1 MSSETTYIAVWI
13 LLWALLLVVSAYA
26 YLRGGR
32 PERSGAIVVF
42 VVTLA
47 SAIGDFAMPDNAF
60 LIARLI
66 AEGVAAVGF
75 LLIAIRYGSV
85 WIGGVMLLQA
95 AQFSLHAIYFV
106 TARSHDTPYV
116 IVNNLNF
123 LGILACLTAGTLA
136 ASRRRRRAEAGVN
149 SAPPQAV

>member
-1 MSSETTYIAVWI
+1 MSTETTYILIWA
-13 LLWALLLVVSAYA
+13 LLWALLLVVCAYA
-26 YLRGGR
+26 YLRGGQ
-32 PERSGAIVVF
+32 PERAGAVIVCA
-42 VVTLA
+42 VTVA
-47 SAIGDFAMPDNAF
+47 SAIGDATLRENAF

-66 AEGVAAVGF
+66 AEGVAALGF
-75 LLIAIRYGSV
+75 LYIAIRYGSM

-95 AQFSLHAIYFV
+95 CQFSLHAIYFV

-136 ASRRRRRAEAGVN
+136 ASRRRRRAETEAL
-149 SAPPQAV
+149 SASPEPV